1 MQSLALFINA
11 LSSGLVLGSIYAVM
25 SLGLTLIY
33 GVGRLFNFAHGAFL
47 IWGAYFTWY
56 FYERLHVN
64 YFISIL
70 LSIISILVISV
81 IIERSM
87 LFPLRKK
94 PEYDYGITGLLV
106 TLGLAIALS
115 HAGDLIFGT
124 RIKTIPKLADGFL
137 RIGVF
142 SMPYHDIAIMAFS
155 IAILIALELFLVKT
169 SLGTALRAVS
179 QDQVGAKLV
188 GINLEK
194 LYSFTFAL
202 SVGLAG
208 ISGILLAPKLFIA
221 PFVGW
226 EALFKA
232 VVIVIF
238 GGLGSIKGTLVSAF
252 LLGILEGFVAMYIG
266 MFYVQPIW
274 FVLLV
279 TVLYLRPRGLFGQWA

>member
-1 MQSLALFINA
+1 MESLVLFINA
-11 LSSGLVLGSIYAVM
+11 VSSGLVLGSLYAVM
-25 SLGLTLIY
+25 SMGLTLIY

-47 IWGAYFTWY
+47 IWGAYLTWF
-56 FYERLHVN
+56 FYERLHIN
-64 YFISIL
+64 YLVSIL
-70 LSIISILVISV
+70 LSIVTLFVISFV
-81 IIERSM
+81 IDRIM
-87 LFPLRKK
+87 LLPLRKK

-115 HAGDLIFGT
+115 HAGDLVFGT
-124 RIKTIPKLADGFL
+124 RIKTIPKLSDGFL

-142 SMPYHDIAIMAFS
+142 TMPHHDIAIMGFS
-155 IAILIALELFLVKT
+155 IAILIALELFLIKT
-169 SLGTALRAVS
+169 SFGTALRAVS
-179 QDQVGAKLV
+179 QDHVGAKLV
-188 GINLEK
+188 GINLDR
-194 LYSFTFAL
+194 LYSFTFSL
-202 SVGLAG
+202 SVALAG

-238 GGLGSIKGTLVSAF
+238 GGLGSIKGTLISAF
-252 LLGILEGFVAMYIG
+252 LLGTLEGFVAMYIG